1 MGPLSARPIRERR
14 EESLADTDD
23 NILARV
29 AEVLEARKSADP
41 ASSYTAALYAKGPE
55 AVMKKIA
62 EEALETVLAA
72 ERGDNADLI
81 HETADLWFHT
91 LVLLAQKGLHPSQV
105 LEELQRRFGTSGIA
119 EKASRGR

>member
-1 MGPLSARPIRERR
+1 
-14 EESLADTDD
+14 
-23 NILARV
+23 
-29 AEVLEARKSADP
+29 
-41 ASSYTAALYAKGPE
+41 
-55 AVMKKIA
+55 MKKIA

>member
-1 MGPLSARPIRERR
+1 
-14 EESLADTDD
+14 LADTDD

-29 AEVLEARKSADP
+29 AEVLEAHKSADP